1 MNTTTKIIGG
11 FLAGATLGVA
21 AGLLLAPNSGQKTRK
36 KIMKES
42 KKLTDQFT
50 NAVSQSLDTVKKSYN
65 KKLDEYADNGKT
77 AIENVKKTIKA

>member
-36 KIMKES
+36 RIMKES
-42 KKLTDQFT
+42 KRLTNQFT
-50 NAVSQSLDTVKKSYN
+50 DAVSHSLDSVKKSYN
-65 KKLDEYADNGKT
+65 KKLDEYADNGKS
-77 AIENVKKTIKA
+77 AIETLKKTIKV